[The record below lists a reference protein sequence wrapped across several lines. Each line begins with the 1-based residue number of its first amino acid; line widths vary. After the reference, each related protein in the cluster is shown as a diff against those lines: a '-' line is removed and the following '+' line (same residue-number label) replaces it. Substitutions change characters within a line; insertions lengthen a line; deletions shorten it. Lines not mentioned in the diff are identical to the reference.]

1 MVGLFGPSCSG
12 KSSFLRALQEKL
24 DFYIPV
30 GITTRPKRA
39 EENGDLEHI
48 NDLEFI
54 ERAQK
59 DSLCFMAKV
68 SGYYYAYPIINP
80 SIRNIA
86 IEIRRENIPELKT
99 YNGVVIKVIPCKLE
113 EEIGRILSKRKQG
126 TRERMEELILEY
138 NTSENDPFDLVFNNN
153 YDDQS
158 ISMFLGIV
166 EKFVMK

>member
-1 MVGLFGPSCSG
+1 MEKYLEIYEKSLTNQEEGSRLIVGLFGPSCSG

-24 DFYIPV
+24 DFYIPI

-59 DSLCFMAKV
+59 DSLCFIAKV

-99 YNGVVIKVIPCKLE
+99 YNGVVIKVIPCRLE
-113 EEIGRILSKRKQG
+113 EGIGRILSKRKQG
-126 TRERMEELILEY
+126 TY
-138 NTSENDPFDLVFNNN
+138 NGRGCQDTEID
-153 YDDQS
+153 
-158 ISMFLGIV
+158 
-166 EKFVMK
+166 KFR